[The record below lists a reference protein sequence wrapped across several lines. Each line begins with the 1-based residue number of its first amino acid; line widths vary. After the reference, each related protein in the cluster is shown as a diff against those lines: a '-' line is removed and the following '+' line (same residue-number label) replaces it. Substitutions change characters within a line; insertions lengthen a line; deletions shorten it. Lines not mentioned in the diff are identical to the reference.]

1 MEFLEARITSA
12 KDIAHLLD
20 IGLSTSG
27 TAPGKVLNY
36 VFRGQ
41 SAAYPDLVPKA
52 DRPGAISEAGD
63 ISQLWGYRADIRGA
77 LKHYKRT
84 IHNHLSDRPKDD
96 DWLEWM
102 ALIQHFGGPTRLL
115 DFTESPL
122 VGLYFAIRDS
132 HPELGSFLWLYHQE
146 RFDLFEAL
154 SKCFSS
160 ITRFGG
166 FEWNPNDSKADFE
179 HSAVTLLHQFSQG
192 TGAARRLIHYLHDTG
207 DFCELL
213 PEPAFS
219 PDEQQCLTDLQG
231 VVIARPFR
239 MNRRLLAQQGC
250 FAVPLNPWKN
260 MLVQL
265 TTDKKLQKRIKRK
278 QTASRLLKLQTI
290 KEAKKQILGE
300 RPPIVRLW
308 IHPSAP
314 DDLFPVLRQF
324 NVTGHSLFPDFDG
337 FTQAMNEV
345 QRQATIFGY

>member
-12 KDIAHLLD
+12 KDIAHLID

-27 TAPGKVLNY
+27 TAPGRVLNY

-41 SAAYPDLVPKA
+41 NAAYPDLVPKA
-52 DRPGAISEAGD
+52 DRPDAISEAGD
-63 ISQLWGYRADIRGA
+63 VSQLFGYRADIRSV
-77 LKHYKRT
+77 LKYYKRT
-84 IHNHLSDRPKDD
+84 IHNHLADRPKDD

-102 ALIQHFGGPTRLL
+102 SLIQHFGGPTRLL

-154 SKCFSS
+154 SKCFSA

-166 FEWNPNDSKADFE
+166 FDWDPNANDANFE
-179 HSAVTLLHQFSQG
+179 HSAVTLLHQLSQG

-207 DFCELL
+207 DFCDLFA
-213 PEPAFS
+213 EPPFS
-219 PDEQQCLTDLQG
+219 PDERQCLTDVQG

-265 TTDKKLQKRIKRK
+265 TPDRRVQDRIKRK
-278 QTASRLLKLQTI
+278 QGTNKLVKLPTLR
-290 KEAKKQILGE
+290 EVKKKIMRE
-300 RPPIVRLW
+300 RPPMVRLW
-308 IHPSAP
+308 VPSGARV
-314 DDLFPVLRQF
+314 DLFPILRQY
-324 NVTGHSLFPDFDG
+324 NVTGQSLFPDFDG

-345 QRQATIFGY
+345 QQQSTVFGY